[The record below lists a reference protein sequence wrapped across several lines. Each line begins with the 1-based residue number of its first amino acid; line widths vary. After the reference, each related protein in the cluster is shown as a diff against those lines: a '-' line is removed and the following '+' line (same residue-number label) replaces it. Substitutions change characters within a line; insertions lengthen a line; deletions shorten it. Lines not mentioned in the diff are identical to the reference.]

1 MKWGIALVV
10 LIIAG
15 SMYYFWSAAQPQPR
29 QVPEKKG
36 VQLEAQVSAPQEKY
50 IPPGAV
56 MEDGTI

>member
-1 MKWGIALVV
+1 MRWGIVLVV

-15 SMYYFWSAAQPQPR
+15 SMYYFWSASLPQAR

-36 VQLEAQVSAPQEKY
+36 VRVEVEATPPQEKY